1 MKRVLCDKLPEP
13 HGRIELST
21 SESQHVIQVLRMRN
35 GDEVEALDGQGGVAH
50 VYLEIAKDRAFIR
63 LKDKEQSPAETS
75 GDHSR
80 AQALP
85 IRLEAAILKGD
96 AMEWLVEKAV
106 ELGVEELIPVIT
118 DHTVVQVQK
127 KGASAFQERWQK
139 IADQSLKQCGR
150 LVRLRIAEPIEL
162 EKLLVE
168 ARPRTEFPRLWADEG
183 ALGSAPFLEDVLVA
197 ASGGIQGVSI
207 LIGPEGGWS
216 SKEQEMMYREEELLK
231 GAMQAVSLGPW
242 ILRGE
247 TAGLFAVSVAGAKF
261 RAKED

>member
-13 HGRIELST
+13 HGRTELSA
-21 SESQHVIQVLRMRN
+21 SESLHLIQVLRMKN

-63 LKDKEQSPAETS
+63 LKVKEQTPAETS
-75 GDHSR
+75 SDSR
-80 AQALP
+80 AHALP

-150 LVRLRIAEPIEL
+150 LVKLRIAEPIAL
-162 EKLLVE
+162 EKLLAEV
-168 ARPRTEFPRLWADEG
+168 RPRTEFPRLWADEG
-183 ALGSAPFLEDVLVA
+183 ALGTAPFLEDVLVA

-261 RAKED
+261 RAKEE